1 MLFNEKSGIFLRPTI
16 VTEVTGF
23 RIKKNKYKM
32 ILKTFFFKK
41 QLFSQSLESIQMY
54 SSEYVAADQ

>member
-1 MLFNEKSGIFLRPTI
+1 
-16 VTEVTGF
+16 
-23 RIKKNKYKM
+23 M

-54 SSEYVAADQ
+54 SSEYVAADQW